1 MLLLCILCTVNI
13 CAVDGRRLKYMMD
26 SLDTH
31 QGLPH
36 YIKRSS
42 IFDDAVTSTRMSF
55 RIFFMSIW
63 ELASFK
69 YFDGGRLLIPAVHAQ
84 IDMSLFPVLGSIL
97 VHGFMTSGFLPVRIV
112 L

>member
-55 RIFFMSIW
+55 RIFFMSIRF
-63 ELASFK
+63 ESTMLK
-69 YFDGGRLLIPAVHAQ
+69 KEQ
-84 IDMSLFPVLGSIL
+84 SIL
-97 VHGFMTSGFLPVRIV
+97 EESAGIFCLFLGVGLFQI